1 MEQPR
6 FDQATRKKRQIG
18 KRNFKEKYGYFLT
31 KREKSLP
38 IDDLKV

>member
-1 MEQPR
+1 MEQPT

-18 KRNFKEKYGYFLT
+18 KRNFKEKYGYFPT